1 MIKMGVT
8 STSKI
13 DTITQLL
20 KKMELSSG
28 LTASAVISREG
39 LPITSAMPSDVNEEI
54 IGAMTAAMLSL
65 GERAVDELTRGNLE
79 QLFVKGNEG
88 YLVIMAAGPS
98 AVLVAL
104 APDGALLGLIFLDMK
119 RTAQQV
125 SELL

>member
-1 MIKMGVT
+1 
-8 STSKI
+8 
-13 DTITQLL
+13 
-20 KKMELSSG
+20 MELSSG

-54 IGAMTAAMLSL
+54 VGAMTAAMLSL
-65 GERAVDELTRGNLE
+65 GERAVDELTRGSLE
-79 QLFVKGNEG
+79 QLFVKGNQG
-88 YLVIMAAGPS
+88 YLVIMAAGPN

-125 SELL
+125 AKLL

>member
-1 MIKMGVT
+1 MEVT
-8 STSKI
+8 PTTKI
-13 DTITQLL
+13 DKITSLL

-39 LPITSAMPSDVNEEI
+39 LSITSAMPSDVNEEI
-54 IGAMTAAMLSL
+54 VGAMTAAMLSL

-79 QLFVKGNEG
+79 QLFVKGNQG
-88 YLVIMAAGPS
+88 YLVIMGAGPS
-98 AVLVAL
+98 SVLVAL
-104 APDGALLGLIFLDMK
+104 APEGALLGLIFLDMK